1 MAHTTRP
8 SLVARTLSLAAAL
21 GVLACHS
28 LTATPSLAATLP
40 CTAAAAQAVAQPGM
54 TIGPINDLNPAL
66 PAVPTGALLVPA
78 ADSTP
83 SYCLVTGSVI
93 TNPSTGK
100 TANFGVALPLT
111 WNNKV
116 TVGEP
121 PSAEICVSHMPS
133 WKAKKLGKL
142 PQEKVLLEL

>member
-66 PAVPTGALLVPA
+66 PAVPTGARKTLRLPR
-78 ADSTP
+78 
-83 SYCLVTGSVI
+83 CLRRGGMSGFGSGLNVRCQ
-93 TNPSTGK
+93 S
-100 TANFGVALPLT
+100 
-111 WNNKV
+111 
-116 TVGEP
+116 
-121 PSAEICVSHMPS
+121 
-133 WKAKKLGKL
+133 
-142 PQEKVLLEL
+142 